1 MGPAADLRS
10 CFIDSH
16 PSSIRHLQLQQ
27 QSKKATQTRGAKMT
41 AHQNEYI
48 LEREAAEALHVEILL
63 GTDVMRDVGAIHFT
77 HAAGSEDTVYVSP
90 NHFLDSRQE
99 HGVLTIL
106 TITRLIP
113 IPPPTLEI
121 PQLVNVMEGKPVVTI
136 RSFYFRSDAD

>member
-1 MGPAADLRS
+1 
-10 CFIDSH
+10 
-16 PSSIRHLQLQQ
+16 
-27 QSKKATQTRGAKMT
+27 MT

-48 LEREAAEALHVEILL
+48 LEREAAEALHVEILP

-113 IPPPTLEI
+113 HPSADPRDPSIGQCHGRVSPLSPSAHSI
-121 PQLVNVMEGKPVVTI
+121 
-136 RSFYFRSDAD
+136 SRSDAD

>member
-1 MGPAADLRS
+1 
-10 CFIDSH
+10 
-16 PSSIRHLQLQQ
+16 
-27 QSKKATQTRGAKMT
+27 MT

-48 LEREAAEALHVEILL
+48 LEREAAEALHVEILP

-113 IPPPTLEI
+113 HPSADPRDPF
-121 PQLVNVMEGKPVVTI
+121 NWSMSWKGKPVVTI
-136 RSFYFRSDAD
+136 RSFYFPKRC